1 MKNIVGQTPRGK
13 DFYPRTKVIRK
24 IYRRLDSGSHIFM
37 SAPRRAGKTS
47 IMRFLEDEPKKGYV
61 FLYVSVED
69 IESSE
74 EYFKLLSEE
83 LLSSEAVGK
92 MVKASEKVYNPV
104 YSGTINY
111 ETGTVLIP
119 DISITSVVGTSSS
132 IGVVVKPLNNDILC

>member
-83 LLSSEAVGK
+83 LLDSEAVG
-92 MVKASEKVYNPV
+92 
-104 YSGTINY
+104 
-111 ETGTVLIP
+111 
-119 DISITSVVGTSSS
+119 
-132 IGVVVKPLNNDILC
+132 